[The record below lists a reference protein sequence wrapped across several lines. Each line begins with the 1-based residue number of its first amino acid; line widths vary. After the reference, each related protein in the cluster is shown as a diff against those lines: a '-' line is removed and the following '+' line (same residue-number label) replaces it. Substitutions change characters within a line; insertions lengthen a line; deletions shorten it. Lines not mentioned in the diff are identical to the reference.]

1 MLLRQALRKN
11 NGFGQRLFYI
21 LNPMDSA
28 KFCLGQSDNIVPGWQ
43 KGFLGL
49 MFVHAKMCTPRSAGI
64 NDNEILES
72 PFMNSTSELPIST
85 SAAGDA
91 LLPEL
96 SALLVTALNL
106 DLAPDQISP
115 DESLYGEGLG
125 LDSIDILEIALV
137 VSKKYGFQLSP
148 DDESNK
154 AIFTSLRHLARHIA
168 QHRTV

>member
-1 MLLRQALRKN
+1 M
-11 NGFGQRLFYI
+11 
-21 LNPMDSA
+21 
-28 KFCLGQSDNIVPGWQ
+28 
-43 KGFLGL
+43 
-49 MFVHAKMCTPRSAGI
+49 
-64 NDNEILES
+64 
-72 PFMNSTSELPIST
+72 
-85 SAAGDA
+85 
-91 LLPEL
+91 LPEL